1 MSLTDKHILPPVVI
15 VINEF
20 SSPAGVGQ
28 RDAAHPARSRDVFK
42 GAMDVTKQGIFL
54 IRECVD
60 KDIGPAVIV
69 IILEVDA
76 HARKGLTLVVICNSR
91 REPDFLERSVPL
103 VSEELLGKR
112 IVG

>member
-1 MSLTDKHILPPVVI
+1 
-15 VINEF
+15 
-20 SSPAGVGQ
+20 
-28 RDAAHPARSRDVFK
+28 
-42 GAMDVTKQGIFL
+42 MDVTKQGIFL

-69 IILEVDA
+69 KILEVNA

-112 IVG
+112 IVGDHDIGPAIPIKIVERDPQAFAQRVADP